1 MSWGSRCRQPE
12 EAGHE
17 LPPAPPGSSETGMLW
32 LAHGA
37 RLEARGSLG
46 LLEGLGASQA
56 SPYPETGSDP
66 PCSTFSF
73 IIRL

>member
-12 EAGHE
+12 EAGRE
-17 LPPAPPGSSETGMLW
+17 LPPAPPGSSEMGMLW
-32 LAHGA
+32 LAHRA

-56 SPYPETGSDP
+56 SPFPETGSAL
-66 PCSTFSF
+66 PCPTFSF
-73 IIRL
+73 IIHL